1 MSFNCHFEIFF
12 HNCMYFFFNHITG
25 DDMAS
30 LIPIEAVLPLP
41 TCRSNSGCR
50 SVVNTIGTDPK
61 QEFELKDFFE
71 VSAMVQYFFS
81 SKNAYM

>member
-1 MSFNCHFEIFF
+1 
-12 HNCMYFFFNHITG
+12 MYFFFNHITG

-71 VSAMVQYFFS
+71 VSAMVQYFFFF
-81 SKNAYM
+81 KKCIYVNIKW